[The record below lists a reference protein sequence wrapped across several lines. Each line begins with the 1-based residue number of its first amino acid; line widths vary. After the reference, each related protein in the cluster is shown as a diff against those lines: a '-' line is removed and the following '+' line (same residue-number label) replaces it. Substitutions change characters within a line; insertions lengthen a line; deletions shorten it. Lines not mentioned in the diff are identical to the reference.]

1 MGNRQSYKK
10 IAKNATSLAIVFV
23 MMAVIAIR
31 RDGML
36 FGHRLIEDKAHSI
49 AGIERL
55 EDGSIMVNTSQLDLD
70 IRGYNG
76 PVPLKIPSTPQAKW
90 HP

>member
-36 FGHRLIEDKAHSI
+36 FGYRMIEDKAHR
-49 AGIERL
+49 ATRRRQYYGQHL
-55 EDGSIMVNTSQLDLD
+55 A
-70 IRGYNG
+70 IR
-76 PVPLKIPSTPQAKW
+76 P
-90 HP
+90 